1 MSQLIQFRPQC
12 NWASNGFIWNLKSL
26 RQLFYSFI
34 FNSCILSDT
43 LLSFSDEEK
52 RKEAVTE
59 YMTADKIRTEQS
71 YVFLNE
77 VYSIVTNVYKQRP
90 VIIDADDLQ
99 ENPGTNHGEV

>member
-1 MSQLIQFRPQC
+1 
-12 NWASNGFIWNLKSL
+12 
-26 RQLFYSFI
+26 
-34 FNSCILSDT
+34 
-43 LLSFSDEEK
+43 
-52 RKEAVTE
+52 
-59 YMTADKIRTEQS
+59 MTADKIRTEQS